1 MARKTTY
8 NESTILYDITS
19 MSVQMRKMVYNCATT
34 QASSGR
40 KVIASAGVDRVQ
52 EAFALEADRFADIF
66 VNPNVDLAKGT
77 YTNQTKLQARQY
89 PRVPGDDQ
97 ELDGGRRRVG
107 LLERVPD
114 HIRLLVQHVV
124 LHRGH
129 QDPSVAG
136 RAGFS
141 ASTYLEP
148 IMYSDSITGMKMA
161 MGVMLWLNW
170 ESDADS
176 RDIMKGR
183 AIDLEDVSNKTFEVM
198 GDGFPSLS
206 IAVVA
211 ITATFTAG
219 YLTMTLV
226 EDGLG
231 FGQSQ

>member
-1 MARKTTY
+1 MSFCIEAIKTPQ
-8 NESTILYDITS
+8 SLD
-19 MSVQMRKMVYNCATT
+19 VPVYG
-34 QASSGR
+34 Q
-40 KVIASAGVDRVQ
+40 
-52 EAFALEADRFADIF
+52 
-66 VNPNVDLAKGT
+66 
-77 YTNQTKLQARQY
+77 
-89 PRVPGDDQ
+89 
-97 ELDGGRRRVG
+97 
-107 LLERVPD
+107 
-114 HIRLLVQHVV
+114 
-124 LHRGH
+124 
-129 QDPSVAG
+129 
-136 RAGFS
+136 FS